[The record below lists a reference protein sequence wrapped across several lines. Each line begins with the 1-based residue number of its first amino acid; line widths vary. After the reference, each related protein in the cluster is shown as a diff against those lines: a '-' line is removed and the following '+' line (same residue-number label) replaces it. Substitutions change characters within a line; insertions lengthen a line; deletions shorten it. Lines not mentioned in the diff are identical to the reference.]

1 MIEDTVNFVSRPPLS
16 QETIVN
22 NFIIKHEESNNL
34 CYITCDKPVVM
45 DPPIV
50 IFEPCIITPKIG
62 DISDAQ
68 GKSCYDN
75 SKLKCA
81 NPVSSFSKKE
91 KNETFKE
98 FKLGDTNTRED
109 LNIEKSKHIHE
120 SIRNHQS
127 VKQLYMTHTIKKD
140 CIKKFRNRRVN

>member
-1 MIEDTVNFVSRPPLS
+1 
-16 QETIVN
+16 
-22 NFIIKHEESNNL
+22 
-34 CYITCDKPVVM
+34 M

-120 SIRNHQS
+120 SIRNHHS
-127 VKQLYMTHTIKKD
+127 VKQLYMTHAIKKD
-140 CIKKFRNRRVN
+140 CIKKVK